1 MNSFL
6 DLKKIN
12 LFCMLNFFFS
22 FFFYFF
28 FLLALFLPLCTLFI
42 WFATGKSHSILYTSL
57 LEGAWPP
64 MGIFLSFCSFPINMF
79 CFIIVHYMAVAEMLH
94 IMVMIYKYFQNRMCI
109 HKKHLVGFLNYIEV
123 IRKKIRAGA
132 VVSKM
137 LFLWN
142 ILQIH

>member
-6 DLKKIN
+6 GLKKIN

-28 FLLALFLPLCTLFI
+28 FLLALFLPLCTSFI
-42 WFATGKSHSILYTSL
+42 WFATGKSHSTTWRSMTTNGY
-57 LEGAWPP
+57 
-64 MGIFLSFCSFPINMF
+64 LSFFCSFPINMF

-109 HKKHLVGFLNYIEV
+109 HKKHLVSFLNYIEV